1 MNMRVQ
7 LIYPSIDLP
16 YQINHGVTSIAAALK
31 SKEHSVNLLH
41 FTKYKKSAILNKV
54 RHYEPDVVAFSI
66 CENQWEITKRLALE
80 IKMNCDSEIQILV
93 GGPAPSAH
101 QGFIYETK
109 TIDGICIGEGEL
121 AFLELLEGMSEGK
134 DYHATKG
141 FWFNT
146 NGGVIRNSIRGAV
159 EDLDTLPMPDWSIF
173 SRIAVM
179 NYPAFSFSRGCPF
192 SCAYCCAPVFRD
204 LYEGKPIRFK
214 SVGRAIEEIKLFV
227 KHYDPPALYFDDDT
241 FFKSKKWFLEFCQAY
256 AKELRL
262 PFYCNTRPEL
272 VTDEL
277 CEILKD
283 AGCKQL
289 SIGIESGNPYIRK
302 KIMKRKISDEQIICA
317 FATAKKAGLGTAS
330 FNMVGIPEETAEKF
344 RDTID
349 LNRKVLPGEI
359 QLSTFYPYRGTE
371 LGELCYKKGFVVEKG
386 HATYYGE
393 GIVDLPSF
401 HRKEIAKCGSW
412 FHYEIYKDVNYKK
425 AVLELFKGYVRKFP
439 SIYNLLKTTKSF
451 LKKTGLVSDYE

>member
-1 MNMRVQ
+1 MKVQ

-16 YQINHGVTSIAAALK
+16 YQINHGITAIAAALK
-31 SKEHSVNLLH
+31 SMDHSVGLLH
-41 FTKYKKSAILNKV
+41 FTKYKRSVILNKIKQY
-54 RHYEPDVVAFSI
+54 RPDVVAFSV
-66 CENQWEITKRLALE
+66 CENQWEMTKTIAAD
-80 IKMNCDSEIQILV
+80 IKKNYDSKIPIFV

-101 QGFIYETK
+101 QGFICETK

-146 NGGVIRNSIRGAV
+146 YEGVIKNSIRDAL

-204 LYEGKPIRFK
+204 LHKGKRIRFK
-214 SVGRAIEEIKLFV
+214 SIERAIEEIRFLV
-227 KHYDPPALYFDDDT
+227 KDYEPPALYFDDDT
-241 FFKSKKWFLEFCQAY
+241 FFKSKKWFIKFCDVY
-256 AKELRL
+256 AAKFRL

-272 VTDEL
+272 VTDEV
-277 CEILKD
+277 CEVLKD

-302 KIMKRKISDEQIICA
+302 KIMKRNVSDEQIICA

-330 FNMVGIPEETAEKF
+330 FNMVGIPEETEEKF

-349 LNRKVLPGEI
+349 LNRKVLPDEI

-371 LGELCYKKGFVVEKG
+371 LGELCYKKGFVVEKA

-412 FHYEIYKDVNYKK
+412 FHYEVYKAVDYKK
-425 AVLELFKGYVRKFP
+425 AVLELLKGYIRKFP
-439 SIYNLLKTTKSF
+439 RVYNLLKTMKSF
-451 LKKTGLVSDYE
+451 LKKTVSMKAYP